1 MEKFKINKFQ
11 KQIETLCRKWKI
23 VEFSLF
29 GSVLTKDFKP
39 SSDIDVLVTFSE
51 GADWSLYDLAAIED
65 ELKDLFG
72 REVELVEKASLR
84 NPFRRQAILSTK
96 EVVYAAR

>member
-84 NPFRRQAILSTK
+84 
-96 EVVYAAR
+96 AAVFGL

>member
-1 MEKFKINKFQ
+1 MEKFNINKYQ
-11 KQIETLCRKWKI
+11 KKIETLCRKWKI

-39 SSDIDVLVTFSE
+39 SSDINVLVTFSV
-51 GADWSLYDLAAIED
+51 GAEWSLFDLAVMEE
-65 ELKDLFG
+65 ELQALFS
-72 REVELVEKASLR
+72 RRVELVEKASLR
-84 NPFRRQAILSTK
+84 NPFRRQAILSSK